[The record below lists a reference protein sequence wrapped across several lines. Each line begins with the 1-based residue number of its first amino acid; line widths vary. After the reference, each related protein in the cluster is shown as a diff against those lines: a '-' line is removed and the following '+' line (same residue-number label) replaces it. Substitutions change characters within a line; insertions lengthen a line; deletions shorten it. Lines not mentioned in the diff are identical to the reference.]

1 MTEQNLT
8 NRSFSN
14 RDATAKDDTGYYI
27 HQMAYRLQIIMAG
40 GTTMR
45 RLLMLLVLGSV
56 VSVIGLYLN
65 IQAGAFAS
73 YSYAVGSGSW
83 FGPTDAALRQSYREI
98 GLVCLWLGASL
109 LAAVAWSWTILSH
122 DLSGRSE
129 IDGFLFRE
137 PRRSTARG
145 GRSSSR

>member
-1 MTEQNLT
+1 
-8 NRSFSN
+8 
-14 RDATAKDDTGYYI
+14 
-27 HQMAYRLQIIMAG
+27 
-40 GTTMR
+40 MR
-45 RLLMLLVLGSV
+45 RLLMLLILGSV
-56 VSVIGLYLN
+56 VSAIGLYLN

-73 YSYAVGSGSW
+73 YSQTFGSGSW
-83 FGPTDAALRQSYREI
+83 LGTTDAGLRQSYREI

-137 PRRSTARG
+137 SQRRSHSKTRV
-145 GRSSSR
+145 SSH